1 MCISNFLKGVQF
13 EILRFDEPVLRLD
26 AFDAAVAWLFISIL
40 LQSLLG
46 PGWVGRYEY

>member
-1 MCISNFLKGVQF
+1 MCFSNFLKGVQF

-40 LQSLLG
+40 ASITLG
-46 PGWVGRYEY
+46 PRLAGAV